1 MISVRKKAG
10 LTHESTYGSLFVSER
25 ASNTHRLFA
34 GKSAPTLRQAQCT
47 ASSATGNT
55 VSNTDEITGLS
66 T

>member
-34 GKSAPTLRQAQCT
+34 GKGAPQFSDREHCQQYGRDNGIVHIDTRQ
-47 ASSATGNT
+47 
-55 VSNTDEITGLS
+55 DIH
-66 T
+66 

>member
-10 LTHESTYGSLFVSER
+10 LTLESTYGSLFVSEW

-34 GKSAPTLRQAQCT
+34 GKGAPTLRQAQCT